1 MSDDADDAAAP
12 DFSDVLVIVPAHN
25 EATVIFDVVSGLRKT
40 FTHVLVVDDGSG
52 DGTAQIA
59 ESAGAEVAKHLLN
72 LGQGGALL
80 TGFRIASQ
88 LPRIKW
94 VVTFDADGQHRVSD
108 AAAMVEEARSK
119 DLEVVLGTRF
129 GEGSSEASF
138 AKRTLLKMATR
149 YTRFSTGLKVTDTH
163 NGLRVMTSSLAG
175 RMVITDRGMGHASDI
190 LDYIAHHKVAWAE
203 MPIHVHYT
211 EYSRSKGQSMS
222 NAVNL
227 VTDRWLR

>member
-108 AAAMVEEARSK
+108 AAAMVE
-119 DLEVVLGTRF
+119 
-129 GEGSSEASF
+129 
-138 AKRTLLKMATR
+138 
-149 YTRFSTGLKVTDTH
+149 
-163 NGLRVMTSSLAG
+163 
-175 RMVITDRGMGHASDI
+175 
-190 LDYIAHHKVAWAE
+190 
-203 MPIHVHYT
+203 P
-211 EYSRSKGQSMS
+211 
-222 NAVNL
+222 
-227 VTDRWLR
+227 